1 MKLIKTCCR
10 LAKPVSNKQG
20 FTLIE
25 IMVVVVILGILA
37 GLIVP
42 RIMDKPEEAKRTKAA
57 VQIQSLE
64 QALKFYKLDNG
75 KYPTTEQGL
84 QALVEAPSAG
94 QLAKKWRSSGY
105 LEKGRVPKDPWGN
118 EFIYIAPGLHS
129 DFDLMSYGIDG
140 EQGGEGDDEDI
151 NNWDIE

>member
-1 MKLIKTCCR
+1 
-10 LAKPVSNKQG
+10 
-20 FTLIE
+20 
-25 IMVVVVILGILA
+25 
-37 GLIVP
+37 
-42 RIMDKPEEAKRTKAA
+42 MDKPEEAKRTKAA

-94 QLAKKWRSSGY
+94 QLAKKWRSAGY
-105 LEKGRVPKDPWGN
+105 LEKGRVPNDPWDN

-140 EQGGEGDDEDI
+140 QPGGEGDDADI
-151 NNWDIE
+151 NNWEIE